1 MAGKC
6 AGTRHA
12 LPKREGVDPPRCRTE
27 GMSETWPQRLLADGF
42 GRIAETLL
50 SIVLWH
56 IARMEDAQIA
66 PLAGTD
72 EVWAREGWVERF
84 GLPYRPRAMGYGQSA
99 EDVAAF
105 RLEDPKLL
113 TGYYQAVHE
122 VTIELV
128 DSLSEDDLARVIDE
142 RWDPPVTLAV
152 RLVSVVDDAAQHI
165 GQAAYIKGLLGL
177 R

>member
-1 MAGKC
+1 
-6 AGTRHA
+6 
-12 LPKREGVDPPRCRTE
+12 
-27 GMSETWPQRLLADGF
+27 MSETWPQRLLADGF
-42 GRIAETLL
+42 GRIAETLPEIIDGL
-50 SIVLWH
+50 SVDDLLWRPYDRANSIAWTLWH

-66 PLAGTD
+66 PLVDAD

-99 EDVAAF
+99 EEVAAF

-128 DSLSEDDLARVIDE
+128 GSLSEDDLARVIDE

-165 GQAAYIKGLLGL
+165 GQAAYVKGLLGL

>member
-1 MAGKC
+1 
-6 AGTRHA
+6 
-12 LPKREGVDPPRCRTE
+12 
-27 GMSETWPQRLLADGF
+27 MSETWPQRLLADGF
-42 GRIAETLL
+42 GRIAETLP
-50 SIVLWH
+50 SIVDGLSVDDLLWRPYDRANSIAWTLWH

-66 PLAGTD
+66 PLAGAD
-72 EVWAREGWVERF
+72 EVWSREGWVERF
-84 GLPYRPRAMGYGQSA
+84 ALPYAPGAMGYGQSA
-99 EDVAAF
+99 DDVAAF

-122 VTIELV
+122 ATIELV
-128 DSLSEDDLARVIDE
+128 DTLSEDDLARVIDE

-165 GQAAYIKGLLGL
+165 GQAAYVKGLLGL

>member
-1 MAGKC
+1 
-6 AGTRHA
+6 
-12 LPKREGVDPPRCRTE
+12 
-27 GMSETWPQRLLADGF
+27 
-42 GRIAETLL
+42 
-50 SIVLWH
+50 
-56 IARMEDAQIA
+56 
-66 PLAGTD
+66 
-72 EVWAREGWVERF
+72 VERF
-84 GLPYRPRAMGYGQSA
+84 ALPYAPGAMGYGQSA

-128 DSLSEDDLARVIDE
+128 DSLSEDDLARVIDA

-165 GQAAYIKGLLGL
+165 GQAAYVKGLLGL

>member
-1 MAGKC
+1 M
-6 AGTRHA
+6 T
-12 LPKREGVDPPRCRTE
+12 
-27 GMSETWPQRLLADGF
+27 ETWPQRLLADGF
-42 GRIAETLL
+42 GRIAETLP
-50 SIVLWH
+50 SIVDGLSVEDLLWRPYDGANSIAWTLWH

-72 EVWAREGWVERF
+72 EVWARDGWVERF

-99 EDVAAF
+99 AEVAAF
-105 RLEDPKLL
+105 RLEDPTLL

-122 VTIELV
+122 ATIELV

-142 RWDPPVTLAV
+142 RWDPPVTTAV

-165 GQAAYIKGLLGL
+165 GQAAYVKGLLGL

>member
-1 MAGKC
+1 
-6 AGTRHA
+6 
-12 LPKREGVDPPRCRTE
+12 
-27 GMSETWPQRLLADGF
+27 MSETWPQRLLADGF
-42 GRIAETLL
+42 GRIAETLPSVVDGL
-50 SIVLWH
+50 SVDDLLWRPYDRANSIAWILWH

-66 PLAGTD
+66 PLAGAD
-72 EVWAREGWVERF
+72 EVWARDGWVERF
-84 GLPYRPRAMGYGQSA
+84 ALPYAPGAMGYGQSA
-99 EDVAAF
+99 EEVAAF

-122 VTIELV
+122 ATIELV
-128 DSLSEDDLARVIDE
+128 DTLSEDDLARVIDE

-165 GQAAYIKGLLGL
+165 GQAAYVKGLLGL

>member
-1 MAGKC
+1 
-6 AGTRHA
+6 
-12 LPKREGVDPPRCRTE
+12 
-27 GMSETWPQRLLADGF
+27 MSETWPQRLLADGF
-42 GRIAETLL
+42 GRIAETLP
-50 SIVLWH
+50 SIVHGLSVDDLLWRPYDRANSIAWILWH

-66 PLAGTD
+66 PLAGAG
-72 EVWAREGWVERF
+72 EVWARDGWVERF
-84 GLPYRPRAMGYGQSA
+84 ALPYAPGAMGYGQSA

-122 VTIELV
+122 VTIGLV

-165 GQAAYIKGLLGL
+165 GQAAYVKGLLCL

>member
-1 MAGKC
+1 
-6 AGTRHA
+6 
-12 LPKREGVDPPRCRTE
+12 
-27 GMSETWPQRLLADGF
+27 MSENWSQRLLADGF
-42 GRIAETLL
+42 GRIAETLP
-50 SIVLWH
+50 SIVDGLSVDDLLWRPYDRANSIAWILWH

-72 EVWAREGWVERF
+72 EVWTRDGWVERF
-84 GLPYRPRAMGYGQSA
+84 GLPYARRAMGYGQSA
-99 EDVAAF
+99 EEVAAF
-105 RLEDPKLL
+105 RLEDPALL

-122 VTIELV
+122 ATIELV
-128 DSLSEDDLARVIDE
+128 DTLSEDDLARVIDE

-165 GQAAYIKGLLGL
+165 GQAAYVKGVLGL

>member
-1 MAGKC
+1 
-6 AGTRHA
+6 
-12 LPKREGVDPPRCRTE
+12 
-27 GMSETWPQRLLADGF
+27 MSETWPQRLLVDGF
-42 GRIAETLL
+42 GRIAETLP
-50 SIVLWH
+50 SIVDGLSVDDLLWRPYDRANSIAWILWH

-72 EVWAREGWVERF
+72 EVWARDGWVERF
-84 GLPYRPRAMGYGQSA
+84 GLPYKPRAMGYGQSA
-99 EDVAAF
+99 EEAAAF
-105 RLEDPKLL
+105 RLEEPTLL

-122 VTIELV
+122 ATIELV

-165 GQAAYIKGLLGL
+165 GQAAYVKGLLGL

>member
-1 MAGKC
+1 
-6 AGTRHA
+6 
-12 LPKREGVDPPRCRTE
+12 
-27 GMSETWPQRLLADGF
+27 MSETWPQRLLADGF
-42 GRIAETLL
+42 GRIAETLP
-50 SIVLWH
+50 SIVDGLSVDDLLWRPYDRANSIAWILWH

-66 PLAGTD
+66 PLAGAG

-84 GLPYRPRAMGYGQSA
+84 ALPYAPGAMGYGQSA
-99 EDVAAF
+99 DDVAAF

-122 VTIELV
+122 ATIELV
-128 DSLSEDDLARVIDE
+128 DTLSEDDLARVIDE

-165 GQAAYIKGLLGL
+165 GQAAYVKGLLGL

>member
-1 MAGKC
+1 
-6 AGTRHA
+6 
-12 LPKREGVDPPRCRTE
+12 
-27 GMSETWPQRLLADGF
+27 MSETWPQRLLVDGF
-42 GRIAETLL
+42 GRIAETLP
-50 SIVLWH
+50 SIVDGLSVDDLLWRPYDRANSIAWILWH

-84 GLPYRPRAMGYGQSA
+84 GLPYKPRAMGYGQSA
-99 EDVAAF
+99 EEVAAF
-105 RLEDPKLL
+105 RLEDPALL
-113 TGYYQAVHE
+113 TGYYHAVHE
-122 VTIELV
+122 ATIELV

-165 GQAAYIKGLLGL
+165 GQAAYVKGLLGL

>member
-1 MAGKC
+1 
-6 AGTRHA
+6 
-12 LPKREGVDPPRCRTE
+12 
-27 GMSETWPQRLLADGF
+27 MSETWPQRLLADGF
-42 GRIAETLL
+42 GRVAETLP
-50 SIVLWH
+50 SIVGGLSVDDLLWRPYDRANSIAWILWH

-66 PLAGTD
+66 PLAGAG

-84 GLPYRPRAMGYGQSA
+84 ALPYAPGAMGYGQSA

-122 VTIELV
+122 ATIELV
-128 DSLSEDDLARVIDE
+128 DTLSEDDLARVIDE

-165 GQAAYIKGLLGL
+165 GQAAYVKGLLGL